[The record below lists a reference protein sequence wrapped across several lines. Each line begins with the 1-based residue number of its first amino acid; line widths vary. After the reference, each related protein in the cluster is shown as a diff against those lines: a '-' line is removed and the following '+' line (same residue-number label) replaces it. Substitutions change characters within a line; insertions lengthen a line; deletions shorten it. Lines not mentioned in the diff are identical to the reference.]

1 MKFIEAR
8 KLLFEYI
15 RRDEE
20 GNVEGIL
27 TALDGVDLDVEPGE
41 FVAILG
47 HNGSDRK
54 SVV

>member
-1 MKFIEAR
+1 MNFIEAR
-8 KLLFEYI
+8 KLIFEYI

-27 TALDGVDLDVEPGE
+27 TALDGVNLDIKQGE

-47 HNGSDRK
+47 HNGSRC
-54 SVV
+54 V